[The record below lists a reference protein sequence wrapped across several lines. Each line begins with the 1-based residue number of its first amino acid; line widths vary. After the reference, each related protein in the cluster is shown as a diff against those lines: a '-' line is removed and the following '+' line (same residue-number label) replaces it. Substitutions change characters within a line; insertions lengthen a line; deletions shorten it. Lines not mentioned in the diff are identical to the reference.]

1 MQQKLLYLIGFVF
14 FLLLGVQEAEAQ
26 QPVQLSGVVL
36 TNDSIPRFI
45 PLAYARVIG
54 RPNGAVADDEG
65 FFSLVAMP
73 GDTIAFTH
81 LGFQTERL
89 FVPDSLSKKEYLVE
103 VHLRYDT
110 TLLSEVVLYPWPTPD
125 KLQAYLLGMRLE
137 TTELD
142 IAQRNVAIQLLR
154 DRAATMGYDAGEI
167 QDIAIKM
174 HEYQMY
180 NSGRYYGAD
189 GGAAILGAL
198 TNPLSWLQLFDS
210 LKSSKK

>member
-1 MQQKLLYLIGFVF
+1 MHKKLLYLFGLTFL
-14 FLLLGVQEAEAQ
+14 FLLHFDELKAQE
-26 QPVQLSGVVL
+26 PVQLSGIVL

-45 PLAYARVIG
+45 PLAYARIIG
-54 RPNGAVADDEG
+54 RPNGAVADEEG
-65 FFSLVAMP
+65 FFSLVALP

-81 LGFQTERL
+81 LGFQTQRL
-89 FVPDSLSKKEYLVE
+89 YIPDSLSKKEYLVE
-103 VHLRYDT
+103 VHLKYDT

-125 KLQAYLLGMRLE
+125 RLQAYLLGMRLE

-154 DRAATMGYDAGEI
+154 DRAASMGYDAAEI
-167 QDIAIKM
+167 QDIAIKI
-174 HEYQMY
+174 HESQLY
-180 NSGRYYGAD
+180 NSGRYYGAN

-198 TNPLSWLQLFDS
+198 SNPLAWLELFDS